1 MRGAAGVYV
10 VVGEGFALPD
20 LFLAEQLK
28 GVQQVHPVVGLRLR
42 IYLMHV
48 GAGGGFRDEEFFGDV
63 LGGAPCEQIPQDLRL
78 PLGKP
83 VRLREQG
90 DEGGSVRTLLNGF
103 LQDAAVRPPVPGPAP
118 RLRRRFRA
126 VRTFKWRGLVLAHK

>member
-10 VVGEGFALPD
+10 VVGAGFALPD

-78 PLGKP
+78 PLG
-83 VRLREQG
+83 
-90 DEGGSVRTLLNGF
+90 
-103 LQDAAVRPPVPGPAP
+103 
-118 RLRRRFRA
+118 
-126 VRTFKWRGLVLAHK
+126 